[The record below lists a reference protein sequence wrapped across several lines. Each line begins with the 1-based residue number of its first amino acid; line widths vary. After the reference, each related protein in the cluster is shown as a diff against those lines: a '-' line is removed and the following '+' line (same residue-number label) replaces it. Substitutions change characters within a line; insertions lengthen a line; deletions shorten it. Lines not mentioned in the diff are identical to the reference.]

1 MFAVIWALTVG
12 LVMGVLPRW
21 RDGRSVLRRVAVA
34 LLGAYAG
41 ALLGG
46 MAGTLLAGV
55 TASFPWVDA
64 GIGLGSING
73 AVAALLIDQR
83 VFVTN
88 SDG

>member
-1 MFAVIWALTVG
+1 MSAVIWAVTVG
-12 LVMGVLPRW
+12 LVTGVLPRW
-21 RDGRSVLRRVAVA
+21 RDGRSMPRRVAVA
-34 LLGAYAG
+34 LLGACAG

-46 MAGTLLAGV
+46 MAGTLLAGL

-83 VFVTN
+83 LFVTTG
-88 SDG
+88 DG

>member
-1 MFAVIWALTVG
+1 MSAVLWAVAVG
-12 LVMGVLPRW
+12 LATAVVPRW

-34 LLGAYAG
+34 LLGACAG

-55 TASFPWVDA
+55 SASFPWVDA

-73 AVAALLIDQR
+73 AVIALLIDLR
-83 VFVTN
+83 LFVTTG
-88 SDG
+88 DG

>member
-1 MFAVIWALTVG
+1 MSAVIWALTVG
-12 LVMGVLPRW
+12 LVTGVLPRW
-21 RDGRSVLRRVAVA
+21 RDGRSVPRRVAVA

-46 MAGTLLAGV
+46 MAGTLVAGL
-55 TASFPWVDA
+55 TASFPWIDA
-64 GIGLGSING
+64 GIVLGSING

-83 VFVTN
+83 LFVMN

>member
-1 MFAVIWALTVG
+1 M
-12 LVMGVLPRW
+12 P
-21 RDGRSVLRRVAVA
+21 RRVAVA
-34 LLGAYAG
+34 LLGACAG

-46 MAGTLLAGV
+46 MAGTLLAGL

-83 VFVTN
+83 LFVTTG
-88 SDG
+88 DG